1 MTPSE
6 SDPKTP
12 ITDPSTPISPDRA
25 DRLAAIDIGS
35 NTIRLVVAE
44 VKTGGAY
51 RILDDERESTRLA
64 RTLNSTGELDEEA
77 IRDSLAALRRLRKIT
92 EGYQVEHLRTIATC
106 AVREADN
113 GREFIWRVKEEAGLD
128 VEVISCDEEAK
139 LAFLS
144 TQRVID
150 LSDRNVAL
158 ADIGGGSTE
167 IVFASGNHIQEICPT
182 SLGAVRLTERF
193 GGSEK
198 LFDDNFDPMVKEIDR
213 RLKRATKRR
222 PFVPQLL
229 IGTGGTFTTLSSM
242 LTAMRGEQEKEESE
256 FRASRADIRH
266 LLDRLKKSSI
276 KDRRSMPG
284 LNADRADI
292 IVAGLAIVDRIM
304 RRLKVNMVQVHAGG
318 VRDGLL
324 LTMIDRLQPAAESA
338 VDSWKALE
346 SFATGCGVD
355 LAHARHVADIAVSIF
370 DQLAEAHEFS
380 ADDRRILRAGAIL
393 SDVGYLIRY
402 SQHHKHSYQLIVN
415 SQLPGF
421 RRDELA
427 LVANVARYHRGAKP
441 KKKHENF
448 RRLDKSDRQRIRR
461 LVAILRL
468 AAGFDRSH
476 SQNVS
481 AIDVSIATDRTRI
494 HVSTTADPEVD
505 LWAARQR
512 ADMFEKVFNTRVS
525 ISLARAEGE

>member
-1 MTPSE
+1 MTASE
-6 SDPKTP
+6 SESHIPG
-12 ITDPSTPISPDRA
+12 A

-35 NTIRLVVAE
+35 NSIRLVVAE

-64 RTLNSTGELDEEA
+64 RTLSSTGELDEEA
-77 IRDSLAALRRLRKIT
+77 ICESLAALRRFRKIT

-106 AVREADN
+106 AVREASN
-113 GREFIWRVKEEAGLD
+113 GREFTWRVKEEAGLD
-128 VEVISCDEEAK
+128 VEVISSDEEAK

-144 TQRVID
+144 VQRAID

-193 GGSEK
+193 GGPQK
-198 LFDDNFDPMVKEIDR
+198 LFDNGFDPMVKEIDR
-213 RLKRATKRR
+213 QLKGATKHP

-229 IGTGGTFTTLSSM
+229 IGTGGTFTTLASM
-242 LTAMRGEQEKEESE
+242 LTAMRGEQEKEEAG
-256 FRASRADIRH
+256 FRATQADIHH
-266 LLDRLKKSSI
+266 LLDRLRNASI
-276 KDRRSMPG
+276 KQRRSLPG
-284 LNADRADI
+284 LSDDRADI
-292 IVAGLAIVDRIM
+292 IVAGFAIVDRIM
-304 RRLKVNMVQVHAGG
+304 RRLNVNMVQVHPGG

-324 LTMIDRLQPAAESA
+324 LTMIERLQPAEKSSL
-338 VDSWKALE
+338 DLWKSLE
-346 SFATGCGVD
+346 SFAAGCGVD
-355 LAHARHVADIAVSIF
+355 LAHARHVADIAVSLF
-370 DQLAEAHEFS
+370 DQLATTDDFS
-380 ADDRRILRAGAIL
+380 ADDRRILHAGALL
-393 SDVGYLIRY
+393 SDVGYLISY

-448 RRLDKSDRQRIRR
+448 GRLDKDEQRRIRR

-481 AIDVSIATDRTRI
+481 AIDVNIDSERTRI
-494 HVSTTADPEVD
+494 YVSTTADPEVD

-512 ADMFEKVFNTRVS
+512 ADMFEKVFNTKVS
-525 ISLARAEGE
+525 ISLASAEGERDDGGC